1 MRNRRLGTLMLAAAM
16 TAIPAAIAT
25 APPATAAR
33 LVFDPWN
40 HSKNILT
47 AARSLEQ
54 IRNQI
59 TSLQNEATMLINEA
73 RNLAN
78 LPQSS
83 LAQLQE
89 AFSQTQDLM
98 REAQRIAYDV
108 QAIEVGLRGDLPRRS
123 LWCFRSR
130 SHRCRPGT
138 LAELGR
144 RLRGHAENAS
154 HCRRQHR

>member
-1 MRNRRLGTLMLAAAM
+1 MEANDGHRRLGTLMLAAAIV
-16 TAIPAAIAT
+16 AIPAAIAT
-25 APPATAAR
+25 APPAAAAR

-73 RNLAN
+73 RNLAS
-78 LPQSS
+78 LPRSS
-83 LAQLQE
+83 LAQLQD
-89 AFSQTQDLM
+89 ALWPRTQDLM

-108 QAIEVGLRGDLPRRS
+108 QAIESAFEATYRGKCVDFWRR
-123 LWCFRSR
+123 R
-130 SHRCRPGT
+130 SHR
-138 LAELGR
+138 R
-144 RLRGHAENAS
+144 RS
-154 HCRRQHR
+154 